1 VAVLADIRC
10 TYMRGVLA
18 SGVDAIVATEAIA
31 RDVRVV
37 KNSRYPERARVAIV
51 AVVAGENMA
60 GRFAGRL
67 HSVVA
72 STTATEHS
80 GVIHVRDG
88 EPGRCR
94 MACFACLCRCNMAGR
109 LHCRENCTDLGVTA
123 CASRTRPLENS
134 TGVAAVA
141 VDILVCAIKVETRAE
156 VIKLLLRMRGRREQ
170 QHAEHDGN
178 ECLHW
183 IRCTSSKESLEWHRP
198 QSKPNSPL

>member
-1 VAVLADIRC
+1 
-10 TYMRGVLA
+10 M
-18 SGVDAIVATEAIA
+18 
-31 RDVRVV
+31 
-37 KNSRYPERARVAIV
+37 AIV

-72 STTATEHS
+72 STAATEHS

-94 MACFACLCRCNMAGR
+94 MACFACLRRCNMARR

-123 CASRTRPLENS
+123 CASRTCPLENS
-134 TGVAAVA
+134 AGVASVA
-141 VDILVCAIKVETRAE
+141 VDILMCAVEVETRAE
-156 VIKLLLRMRGRREQ
+156 VVKLLLRMRGRCEQ
-170 QHAEHDGN
+170 QHAEYEWDKRF
-178 ECLHW
+178 HW
-183 IRCTSSKESLEWHRP
+183 IRCTSSKESLEWHLP